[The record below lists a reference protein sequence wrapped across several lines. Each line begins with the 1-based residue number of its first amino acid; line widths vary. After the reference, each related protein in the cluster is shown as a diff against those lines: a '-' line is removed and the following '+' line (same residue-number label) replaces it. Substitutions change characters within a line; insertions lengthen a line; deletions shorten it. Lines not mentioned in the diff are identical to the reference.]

1 MAMHAASVQTLHG
14 GVFVWLR
21 LLLAWLLIACGV
33 SCHGRPKEGATVPS
47 AAPGASSLS
56 RLAERV
62 EIVAQADALALEGSK
77 KSGAEGAR
85 LAERAAELRVR
96 LWRTEHRQA
105 DALEA
110 IELYRA
116 LEQRPAVSV
125 CDMALDRAVL
135 EGELE
140 NDPEKT
146 YKSVYLARVRGRG
159 SACAARAER
168 VLDTLAAFRP
178 LPSVLGELDRQ
189 GGLTMSASPRAS
201 GSAGDARGPVV
212 VPMLAAD
219 APRGPARIGS
229 IERYGAEDAAR
240 IVVRMS
246 HPTTFEVG
254 AIAEQAGRGPR
265 LYVDIHNAG
274 YHGALNYDVGG
285 LIERVR
291 LGRRGDGTRLVLDL
305 KAQVYRRVFY
315 LPEPFR
321 LVVDVSTQPPAA
333 PESSARGPRV
343 LRRIVLDPGHGGH
356 DPGAVGPSGLK
367 EKDVTLDLAHRAAPL
382 LARELGVATL
392 LTRDSDDFVALDER
406 AAKANAFQADLFI
419 SIHSNASEDGQ
430 GRGVMTFVLDDSRDA
445 AAALIAA
452 RENAASPAAARE
464 LANVLQGTLDA
475 TSLQRSLHFA
485 ELLQRSAIASL
496 GVSYA
501 DEPDRGVKRA
511 GFYVLAGARMPA
523 VLFEGSFISD
533 PTTELRLNTTDYRQ
547 KLADAI
553 VNACRAYRDG
563 R

>member
-1 MAMHAASVQTLHG
+1 
-14 GVFVWLR
+14 
-21 LLLAWLLIACGV
+21 
-33 SCHGRPKEGATVPS
+33 
-47 AAPGASSLS
+47 
-56 RLAERV
+56 
-62 EIVAQADALALEGSK
+62 VAKADALALEGSK
-77 KSGAEGAR
+77 KSGAEGAS
-85 LAERAAELRVR
+85 LQERAAELRVR
-96 LWRTEHRQA
+96 LWRTEHRPA

-116 LEQRPAVSV
+116 LEQRPAVSG
-125 CDMALDRAVL
+125 CDMALDRAVF
-135 EGELE
+135 EGEVE
-140 NDPEKT
+140 NDPEKA
-146 YKSVYLARVRGRG
+146 YKNVYLARVRGRG
-159 SACAARAER
+159 TACAARAER

-178 LPSVLGELDRQ
+178 LPSVLAELEKQ
-189 GGLTMSASPRAS
+189 AGVAPSATPRAS
-201 GSAGDARGPVV
+201 ARAADSRGPVV
-212 VPMLAAD
+212 VPMLGAD
-219 APRGPARIGS
+219 PQHGPARIGS
-229 IERYGAEDAAR
+229 IERYAGDEAAR

-254 AIAEQAGRGPR
+254 TIAGQPDRGPR
-265 LYVDIHNAG
+265 LFVDIHNAG
-274 YHGALNYDVGG
+274 YHGALSYEVGG
-285 LIERVR
+285 LVERLR

-305 KAQVYRRVFY
+305 KTTVYRRVFY

-321 LVVDVSTQPPAA
+321 LVIDVSTQLSAE
-333 PESSARGPRV
+333 PEQSQRGPRV
-343 LRRIVLDPGHGGH
+343 LRRMVLDPGHGGH

-367 EKDVTLDLAHRAAPL
+367 EKDVTLDIAHRAAPL

-406 AAKANAFQADLFI
+406 AAKANAFRADLFI

-430 GRGVMTFVLDDSRDA
+430 GRGVMTFVLDDSRDS

-464 LANVLQGTLDA
+464 LASALQGTLDA

-533 PTTELRLNTTDYRQ
+533 STTELRLNTTDYRQ

-553 VNACRAYRDG
+553 VNAARAYRDG